1 MKKLSICFA
10 ALLSLGLVSCD
21 EDFMMPSPQ
30 SNAQESVLQLSDI
43 TVTKLAQEVDINAM
57 IDATGEDSLLIP
69 VAKIAVKEGAM
80 PANTILKGYVD
91 IATGQDFANY
101 VRVPATEMT
110 SDTVFVSP
118 KALQEAYYNNV
129 TRSPKAKTLYV
140 RSSYETVTNET
151 SVASVGQPGNNYYDL
166 ATVNFVPQ
174 DMHLVIENAYY
185 YVGALTTGQEY
196 KFVNSGADPYD
207 DPVFTCTIP
216 ALGDGWHWFRIAG
229 ESEYTN
235 GNIDWDKENALLT
248 SICPVVGDDTA
259 LEGKC
264 MNGTKSWHLDEAA
277 NPGAKYKIEVNVMDM
292 TIKITPIP
300 AVPEYYIV
308 GRQNNWQMSKVS
320 AFYPTSAS
328 TISYTSYFTNA
339 WDCRIA
345 TPENAAAGVW
355 DSDFGATENGST
367 VEAGSLVPNSNNCIA
382 SPGVGYYTLTADM
395 ENLTYKWTKVDGEPT
410 SYDKIGLVGAGDDW
424 DNDVFLTKV
433 AGSGDLN
440 GADTHNWSVLG
451 VELKDATW
459 GVKFRANAGWDVS
472 WGQSNPTTAGAYM
485 YGKAD
490 GSDNIPLPGAGT
502 YNIYFNDITHQFLFV
517 KL

>member
-30 SNAQESVLQLSDI
+30 SNAQESILQLSDI

-57 IDATGEDSLLIP
+57 IDATGEDSILIP
-69 VAKIAVKEGAM
+69 IAKVAVKEGAM
-80 PANTILKGYVD
+80 PANTTLKGYVD

-101 VRVPATEMT
+101 VRVAANEMT

-129 TRSPKAKTLYV
+129 TRSPKAKTIYV

-248 SICPVVGDDTA
+248 SICPVIGDDTA

-277 NPGAKYKIEVNVMDM
+277 NPGAKYRIEVNVMDM

-320 AFYPTSAS
+320 AFYPVSAT

-345 TPENAAAGVW
+345 TPENAASGTW

-367 VEAGSLVPNSNNCIA
+367 VESGSLVPNSNNCIA

-395 ENLTYKWTKVDGEPT
+395 DKLTYTWTKVEAGN
-410 SYDKIGLVGAGDDW
+410 SFGVIGLIGVDGNWSDD
-424 DNDVFLTKV
+424 VVLTKV
-433 AGSGDLN
+433 VGSGDLN
-440 GADTHNWSVLG
+440 DNDTHNWSAMNVTI
-451 VELKDATW
+451 ATQCE
-459 GVKFRANAGWDVS
+459 VKFRAEHDWAVN
-472 WGQSNPTTAGAYM
+472 WGNPTPTTAGNYV
-485 YGKAD
+485 YGIGEQNAN
-490 GSDNIPLPGAGT
+490 NIPVTAGT
-502 YNIYFNDITHQFLFV
+502 YNIYFNDITGQFFFV